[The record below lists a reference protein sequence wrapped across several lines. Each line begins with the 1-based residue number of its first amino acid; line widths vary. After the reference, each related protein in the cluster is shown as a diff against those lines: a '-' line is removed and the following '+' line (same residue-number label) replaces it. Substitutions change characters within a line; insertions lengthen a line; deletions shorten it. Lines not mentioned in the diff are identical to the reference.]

1 MWELHCQGAG
11 GCVGDEMGLGK
22 TVQVCSFLGAMA
34 ANRFIDSVL
43 IVAPATMLAH
53 WLSELSVWAPG
64 LRRIMMHRSGET
76 DGASR
81 VVSKGMLRSLQKWL
95 KNARSDRV
103 NEAIDDED
111 YNEKGADAFCGSGYA
126 IVTTYESIRRAP
138 DEWVNHNWSY
148 VVLDEGQKIRNPDA
162 DVTLACKRLRTPHRL
177 LLSG

>member
-1 MWELHCQGAG
+1 
-11 GCVGDEMGLGK
+11 
-22 TVQVCSFLGAMA
+22 MA

-53 WLSELSVWAPG
+53 WLSELKIWAPG
-64 LRRIMMHRSGET
+64 LRRIMIHRSGET

-81 VVSKGMLRSLQKWL
+81 VISKGVLRSLQKWL

-103 NEAIDDED
+103 NEAIDDDD
-111 YNEKGADAFCGSGYA
+111 YDEKGADAFCGTGYA
-126 IVTTYESIRRAP
+126 IVTTYESIRRSP
-138 DEWVNHNWSY
+138 DTWVNHNWSY